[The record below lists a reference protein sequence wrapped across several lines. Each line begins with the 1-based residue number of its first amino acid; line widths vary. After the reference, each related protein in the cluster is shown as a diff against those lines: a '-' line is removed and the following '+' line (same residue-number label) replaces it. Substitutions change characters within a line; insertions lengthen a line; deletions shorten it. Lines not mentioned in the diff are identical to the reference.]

1 MPPMPPCLQ
10 DLPAKN
16 ECDEKCDTTRKTCRE
31 ACSVGKPKGE
41 KKQCKIKC
49 KNAKNSCKS
58 YCVRCTET
66 VMLHV
71 TASARGGGNNSR
83 RQLADEE
90 LPLTASDY
98 SDNDKLSLQE
108 KVADVAG
115 VNKSLVTIAVT
126 ADNADNVLNTATI
139 TVPASMTAA
148 DVMASLSSKLGT
160 ADAASQALGI
170 KVVTVSVTSTS
181 QPTPTPTPTPTPSCP
196 ASLASICGTC
206 PNQDKCGR
214 EAHCLNKR
222 KKGKCH
228 KKRVQKTCG
237 KTCSAV
243 LRAFFPSRSARARL
257 YFERRFKETLAV
269 DLTSHLRHN
278 THTRPPGPSLTPHA
292 TCAHTPRGDRWHQC
306 THTGFASGGVRVDG
320 DDGRLAPAP

>member
-1 MPPMPPCLQ
+1 MPFYSPFKLMVLCALSEAVRGAAPMPTPT
-10 DLPAKN
+10 PT
-16 ECDEKCDTTRKTCRE
+16 EKVTL
-31 ACSVGKPKGE
+31 
-41 KKQCKIKC
+41 
-49 KNAKNSCKS
+49 
-58 YCVRCTET
+58 T
-66 VMLHV
+66 V
-71 TASARGGGNNSR
+71 SARRGGISSR

-90 LPLTASDY
+90 LTLTASEY
-98 SDNDKLSLQE
+98 SDNDKLRLQK

-115 VNKSLVTIAVT
+115 VDKSLVTIAVT
-126 ADNADNVLNTATI
+126 ADNAADNVLITATI

-148 DVMASLSSKLGT
+148 DVKASLSSKLGT

-181 QPTPTPTPTPTPSCP
+181 QPTPTSTSPPPPWKTKASPPPPPRSSPPPTPTPTPSCP

-243 LRAFFPSRSARARL
+243 LRAFFPSRSERARL
-257 YFERRFKETLAV
+257 YFRRRFKV
-269 DLTSHLRHN
+269 
-278 THTRPPGPSLTPHA
+278 P
-292 TCAHTPRGDRWHQC
+292 
-306 THTGFASGGVRVDG
+306 
-320 DDGRLAPAP
+320 